1 MGIII
6 FAEEY
11 KKTTKGTFF
20 VWSSY
25 AEEASKKNEITILL
39 NNEHWCYQEI
49 KKYFYKNNNIRIKL
63 VGFSLLST
71 KINNHSLKF
80 HSNVIKIFLKIVSKF
95 LNLFSFPLIIFKLT
109 RILILENKSSLIS
122 HNGGI
127 PGSTLCRWIMIA
139 SFFSKIKNRIF
150 VIHSHP
156 PPKYK
161 NILNWFQIKSL
172 EFCSTKIVTVSDSVK
187 KALEEIGFKNK
198 IFRIHNGIR
207 YSDNRFF
214 NKKLSWEPSKKAI
227 GFIGK
232 LSYEKGVHIL
242 VKAFRSVSV
251 PNIELALLGPIDEI
265 FFPYLKELAKSCDKK
280 VSFLGYSDDIKNF
293 INNIEILI
301 VPAIA
306 YESFSIVI
314 LEAMRNGVPVIC
326 SDFGGM
332 KEVVVHNQTGIIIPS
347 KNHNALTNAIDQLM
361 KNKELRSVMGAKGR
375 KRFLGKFTLKHM
387 EQNYNKLLQ

>member
-1 MGIII
+1 M
-6 FAEEY
+6 
-11 KKTTKGTFF
+11 
-20 VWSSY
+20 
-25 AEEASKKNEITILL
+25 
-39 NNEHWCYQEI
+39 
-49 KKYFYKNNNIRIKL
+49 
-63 VGFSLLST
+63 
-71 KINNHSLKF
+71 KF
-80 HSNVIKIFLKIVSKF
+80 HSNIIKIFLKILSKF
-95 LNLFSFPLIIFKLT
+95 LNLFCFPFIILKLT

-139 SFFSKIKNRIF
+139 SFFSKMKNRIF

-161 NILNWFQIKSL
+161 NMFNWFQIKSL

-187 KALEEIGFKNK
+187 KSLEEIGFKNK
-198 IFRIHNGIR
+198 IVRIHNGIKYYDDR
-207 YSDNRFF
+207 IFD
-214 NKKLSWEPSKKAI
+214 KKLRWEPSKKAI
-227 GFIGK
+227 GFIGN

-242 VKAFRSVSV
+242 LKAFRLVNV

-265 FFPYLKELAKSCDKK
+265 FFPYLKQLAKSCDKK

-293 INNIEILI
+293 INNVEILI

-306 YESFSIVI
+306 YESFSIVT
-314 LEAMRNGVPVIC
+314 LEAMRNGIPVIC

-332 KEVVVHNQTGIIIPS
+332 KEVVVHNKTGIIIPS
-347 KNHNALTNAIDQLM
+347 KNPNALTNAINQLM
-361 KNKELRSVMGAKGR
+361 KNKELRSIMGAEGR
-375 KRFLGKFTLKHM
+375 KRFLEKFTSKRM